1 MGAGTASLSETDTVD
16 SLDRRASAENDVAAM
31 TMPYIK
37 NALALASLSDL
48 NSMAANK
55 APRFPPAPTM
65 PETDPTAHG
74 RISGATAKVTPHA
87 MHTNNPKRRKARSGR
102 TKSCQSRKHHHEQA
116 FEQDG
121 LARVVSRFLDD
132 SGRPLE
138 QTRGECPENK
148 ATDVRQISHAAGL
161 HLRNSTSVNE
171 LG

>member
-1 MGAGTASLSETDTVD
+1 MDLNQRTWERVRPHSHRQTLWTHWI
-16 SLDRRASAENDVAAM
+16 AELVQRTTAAM
-31 TMPYIK
+31 TMPNIK

-65 PETDPTAHG
+65 PETDPTARG

-102 TKSCQSRKHHHEQA
+102 TKSCQSRKHHHEA
-116 FEQDG
+116 
-121 LARVVSRFLDD
+121 S
-132 SGRPLE
+132 
-138 QTRGECPENK
+138 
-148 ATDVRQISHAAGL
+148 
-161 HLRNSTSVNE
+161 LRTGWFSPSSLPV